1 MKSFKIHFK
10 PKQEKSNVKPILV
23 VLKWPTLQDR
33 MKAARITMLQ
43 KFIAGNGTAKV
54 ACGHL
59 QQLPLYHYQPKPEED
74 RTKKKIRFTSNESP
88 EEKTFEITGF
98 SPGQS
103 GTGTTRHCP
112 LAKNCPSLWHKWQPT
127 LVQQSVTKIDQ

>member
-43 KFIAGNGTAKV
+43 KFTAGNGTAKV

-74 RTKKKIRFTSNESP
+74 RTKKKDKIHFERITWRKDIRNYWFFPRTIRDWNNSSLPPSQELP
-88 EEKTFEITGF
+88 L
-98 SPGQS
+98 
-103 GTGTTRHCP
+103 P
-112 LAKNCPSLWHKWQPT
+112 LAQ
-127 LVQQSVTKIDQ
+127 VTAHLGATVCH